1 MVSSNSQAISKALT
15 AGTTLQ
21 TATSWL
27 SAPRRSN
34 EAIATLLTTTNADY
48 LRGALVLG
56 SSIRSFDAERDMLIL
71 VTPLVPVEWRSALT
85 VAGWRVVE
93 VAELNEFWFGKSEE
107 CSKYDGDQAERWGH
121 MATKLRLWQM
131 TQYERIMYLDAD
143 TVLTGPVD
151 ATFKSVRGFAAEK
164 ALHHTH
170 FNAGVMLLTPSEQTF
185 AELLALGAAPH
196 TRLFGNVIDCT
207 EQGLLNTYFNGAAG
221 REVTKLPIGRADDK
235 ADWHGESAPFAVHWI
250 THVCPKPWRVADA
263 AEPLEAHRDA
273 DVYAYWRRVWDRLTA
288 SSSDASTAA
297 SVG

>member
-71 VTPLVPVEWRSALT
+71 VTPLVPVEWRSALS

-151 ATFKSVRGFAAEK
+151 ATFKSVKGFAAE
-164 ALHHTH
+164 APRHHAY
-170 FNAGVMLLTPSEQTF
+170 FNAGVLLLSPSQVVF
-185 AELLALGAAPH
+185 DELMAMGA
-196 TRLFGNVIDCT
+196 
-207 EQGLLNTYFNGAAG
+207 
-221 REVTKLPIGRADDK
+221 
-235 ADWHGESAPFAVHWI
+235 GE
-250 THVCPKPWRVADA
+250 HVNR
-263 AEPLEAHRDA
+263 
-273 DVYAYWRRVWDRLTA
+273 
-288 SSSDASTAA
+288 
-297 SVG
+297 

>member
-1 MVSSNSQAISKALT
+1 MAVTPTPTPTSNPKPIPNPNPKNSNTQT
-15 AGTTLQ
+15 DRTLP
-21 TATSWL
+21 L
-27 SAPRRSN
+27 SASLTP
-34 EAIATLLTTTNADY
+34 TLSPTLTPTLTP
-48 LRGALVLG
+48 
-56 SSIRSFDAERDMLIL
+56 SS
-71 VTPLVPVEWRSALT
+71 SALT

-207 EQGLLNTYFNGAAG
+207 EQVHPNPGA
-221 REVTKLPIGRADDK
+221 
-235 ADWHGESAPFAVHWI
+235 
-250 THVCPKPWRVADA
+250 
-263 AEPLEAHRDA
+263 
-273 DVYAYWRRVWDRLTA
+273 
-288 SSSDASTAA
+288 
-297 SVG
+297 